1 MPTAIQR
8 KLTTVLAADAAG
20 YSRRMETDEIGTL
33 TELRASRSVFVKL
46 IERHNG
52 RVANTAGD
60 GLIAEFPSVVEAV
73 QCALEVQRELADM
86 PHEHAQLRYRI
97 GIHLGDVIVDGD
109 DLLGEGVNLAARL
122 ESMAEPGGILIS
134 QQVFDQVRSKLT
146 VGFDYLGEKR
156 PKNYSE
162 DVPVYRVSGSEEKRG
177 FRLTRKSEPPK
188 ARTTIPPKTG
198 LQGGTGGNAAIGR
211 TAKVT
216 GLVILT
222 LLVIDLATG
231 SPFWT
236 HWLAVPMLAALGFQA
251 APRIF
256 PGGTQL
262 LMARLAIV
270 AACLVLIN
278 LFSWSG
284 YFWALWPVGGMIFLV
299 LLWKAVIS
307 RGGR

>member
-1 MPTAIQR
+1 MLSLERSGYFQMPTAIQR

-134 QQVFDQVRSKLT
+134 QQVFILAHTFPSAYIRIYVRRLNPIAGLEVAQS
-146 VGFDYLGEKR
+146 R
-156 PKNYSE
+156 
-162 DVPVYRVSGSEEKRG
+162 RSGV
-177 FRLTRKSEPPK
+177 FNL
-188 ARTTIPPKTG
+188 RTTFVVALLIPCLKLKG
-198 LQGGTGGNAAIGR
+198 KI
-211 TAKVT
+211 
-216 GLVILT
+216 
-222 LLVIDLATG
+222 
-231 SPFWT
+231 
-236 HWLAVPMLAALGFQA
+236 
-251 APRIF
+251 IF
-256 PGGTQL
+256 
-262 LMARLAIV
+262 
-270 AACLVLIN
+270 
-278 LFSWSG
+278 
-284 YFWALWPVGGMIFLV
+284 
-299 LLWKAVIS
+299 
-307 RGGR
+307 